1 MLCSVETL
9 VYPFELSMI
18 SGARY
23 QRVATY
29 SVKKPVWSWSG
40 SCDAFFSTGL
50 GNDDGMVVVGVQYC
64 SFSKGFGNND
74 GIVKLIICGGK
85 EAFITYLV
93 SHINQHKPKN
103 INQEMSEGLTA
114 TRARPK
120 SQIFRSQVVFS
131 NKLLGFRSLQRT
143 LTFAFHDMISMDF

>member
-1 MLCSVETL
+1 MFCKTL

-40 SCDAFFSTGL
+40 SCDVFFSTNL
-50 GNDDGMVVVGVQYC
+50 GND
-64 SFSKGFGNND
+64 D

-85 EAFITYLV
+85 EAFITYLF
-93 SHINQHKPKN
+93 SHTNQHKPEN
-103 INQEMSEGLTA
+103 INQEVSEGLTA

-143 LTFAFHDMISMDF
+143 SAFAFHDIISMGF